1 MVCLVYRISVLQ
13 DHHVLL
19 YFTEHVFF
27 ICLPLLLCK
36 FKHYMFFVVLL
47 KDQSLFIHSQIE
59 RDVNGYT
66 LVAKDN
72 SSLGISINEQ
82 EDNKTTE

>member
-1 MVCLVYRISVLQ
+1 
-13 DHHVLL
+13 
-19 YFTEHVFF
+19 
-27 ICLPLLLCK
+27 
-36 FKHYMFFVVLL
+36 MFFVVLL